1 METVYSI
8 EGWVKE
14 VIDNENAE
22 FLQRFNDN
30 GMGEMGKRTL
40 VEMAKSHF
48 EFWRGYCKQLDTE
61 NKTAVYVHVYANVV
75 LPNGLLC
82 RKEHGSVYR
91 DLVVIEP
98 RRE

>member
-1 METVYSI
+1 METVYSL

-22 FLQRFNDN
+22 ILQRFNDN

-61 NKTAVYVHVYANVV
+61 NKTAVYVHVYANVC
-75 LPNGLLC
+75 PTACFAGKSMEAC
-82 RKEHGSVYR
+82 TG
-91 DLVVIEP
+91 IWW
-98 RRE
+98 

>member
-1 METVYSI
+1 METVYSL

-22 FLQRFNDN
+22 ILQRFNDN
-30 GMGEMGKRTL
+30 GIGDTGKRTL
-40 VEMAKSHF
+40 VEMAKSQF
-48 EFWRGYCKQLDTE
+48 EFWRGYCKQLE
-61 NKTAVYVHVYANVV
+61 TAVYVHVYANVV

-82 RKEHGSVYR
+82 GKEHGSVYR
-91 DLVVIEP
+91 DLVVIDP

>member
-1 METVYSI
+1 M
-8 EGWVKE
+8 
-14 VIDNENAE
+14 
-22 FLQRFNDN
+22 
-30 GMGEMGKRTL
+30 
-40 VEMAKSHF
+40 SH
-48 EFWRGYCKQLDTE
+48 
-61 NKTAVYVHVYANVV
+61 KTAVYVHVYANVV

>member
-1 METVYSI
+1 MTFALFEDDIIGCIPTASSASLHMRLSI
-8 EGWVKE
+8 IGPLRGP
-14 VIDNENAE
+14 ITTNANTPE
-22 FLQRFNDN
+22 LR
-30 GMGEMGKRTL
+30 M
-40 VEMAKSHF
+40 SH
-48 EFWRGYCKQLDTE
+48 
-61 NKTAVYVHVYANVV
+61 KTAVYVHVYANVV